1 MITAFQHIGMGV
13 YDVDKTYAF
22 WKNNLGFKMKL
33 NDHTGYDEQM
43 EPILGDRLEM
53 RMLMAMNVAGGGAI
67 EIVQHTSTAPKEP
80 PSPIEWG
87 DIGILDVGVKAF
99 RLDDVCRKLKGR
111 GVEFLTPVREMK
123 LDWGG
128 TVRFAYLRDPDG
140 LLVSLVE
147 DPSGKRPRVGG
158 IVQVTVGV
166 RDLDAAK
173 DFYTKMLG
181 FDQVVHETDDLTG
194 IDEVTGGKKTRMAV
208 LRQPSTLKSS
218 LPVLEPGSVRLVQ
231 TPDYRGRN
239 TFEGRRWGDIGC
251 MEFALDVDDVKSTFE
266 SLVAG
271 GAERY
276 QPPTLMDMGSGS
288 VGSFAYVKDPDG
300 NTIEMVEVSKVMFVS
315 PAVMKNVLVW
325 PLKAAARVGLL

>member
-1 MITAFQHIGMGV
+1 MGV

-22 WKNNLGFKMKL
+22 WKNHLGFKMKL

-43 EPILGDRLEM
+43 EPIFGEPLEM

-67 EIVQHTSTAPKEP
+67 EIVQHTSTKPKEP

-99 RLDDVCRKLKGR
+99 RLDDVCRKLKSR

-123 LDWGG
+123 LDRGG
-128 TVRFAYLRDPDG
+128 AVRFAYLRDPDG

-158 IVQVTVGV
+158 IVHVTVGV

-173 DFYTKMLG
+173 EFYTKVLG
-181 FDQVVHETDDLTG
+181 FDQLAGETDDLRG
-194 IDEVTGGKKTRMAV
+194 IDEVTAGKKTRMAV
-208 LRQPSTLKSS
+208 LRQPPHLKSS
-218 LPVLEPGSVRLVQ
+218 LPVLEPGSIRLVQ
-231 TPDYRGRN
+231 TPDYQGTP

-300 NTIEMVEVSKVMFVS
+300 NTVEMVEVNKVMFAP
-315 PAVMKNVLVW
+315 PAVMRNVLYW
-325 PLKAAARVGLL
+325 PMKAAARVGIL